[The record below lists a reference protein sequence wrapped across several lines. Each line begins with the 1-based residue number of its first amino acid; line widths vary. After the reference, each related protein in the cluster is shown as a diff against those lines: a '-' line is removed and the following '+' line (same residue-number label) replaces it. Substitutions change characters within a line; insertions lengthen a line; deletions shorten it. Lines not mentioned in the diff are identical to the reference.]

1 MKTYEK
7 ADGSGDAPDLR
18 LRDRSKQ
25 DPRIQLLMDG
35 FESRILTA
43 EAREEHYD
51 KGYLWSMRE
60 SFRELLGD
68 LLPVG
73 YEDPRYTIDQIAQA
87 CVEAEI
93 SDGRFESLSIALG
106 RTL

>member
-43 EAREEHYD
+43 TERGEDYD
-51 KGYLWSMRE
+51 EGYLKAMRG

-68 LLPVG
+68 LLPAEPV
-73 YEDPRYTIDQIAQA
+73 YTIDQIAQA

-93 SDGRFESLSIALG
+93 SDGHFESLSIALG

>member
-7 ADGSGDAPDLR
+7 EDGSGDAPDLR

-25 DPRIQLLMDG
+25 DPRVQQLMDG

-43 EAREEHYD
+43 AERGEGYD
-51 KGYLWSMRE
+51 EGYLKAMRDG
-60 SFRELLGD
+60 FRELLGE
-68 LLPVG
+68 LLPIEPV
-73 YEDPRYTIDQIAQA
+73 YTIDQIAQA

-93 SDGRFESLSIALG
+93 SDGHFESLSIALKEQP
-106 RTL
+106 